1 MLLKRDGR
9 CRTRPLALREALLG
23 DSNMIRTDSQSAK
36 FQAQFT
42 NGVQVSVSDTTP
54 DKGGGNLGFRPH
66 ELLEAALAACMNITL
81 RMYAEKQSL
90 PLSGVSVAGSL
101 NRNNPD
107 GPLFEYS
114 IEFHGSLSESQKGQ
128 LLSALENCPV
138 RKTLSK
144 PMHFK
149 LRAR

>member
-1 MLLKRDGR
+1 
-9 CRTRPLALREALLG
+9 
-23 DSNMIRTDSQSAK
+23 MIRTDSQPAK

-66 ELLEAALAACMNITL
+66 ELLEAALASCMNMTL
-81 RMYAEKQSL
+81 RMYAEKQSI
-90 PLSGVSVAGSL
+90 PLSGVSVAVSL

-107 GPLFEYS
+107 GLLFEYTV
-114 IEFHGSLSESQKGQ
+114 EFHSSLSESQKGQ

-144 PMHFK
+144 PLHFK
-149 LRAR
+149 LRDR